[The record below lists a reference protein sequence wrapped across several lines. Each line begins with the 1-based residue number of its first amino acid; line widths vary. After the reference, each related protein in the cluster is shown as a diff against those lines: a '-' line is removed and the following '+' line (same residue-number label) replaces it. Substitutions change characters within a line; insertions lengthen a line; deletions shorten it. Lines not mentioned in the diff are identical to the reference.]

1 MKLLIAALG
10 ASLIIIS
17 GLGVHLAL
25 SSSASTCQPVLVLA
39 VGGCDAEGVC
49 GVMVGNQQ
57 NQIKKSKLS
66 YPIAGV
72 VDELCE

>member
-10 ASLIIIS
+10 VSLIIIS

-25 SSSASTCQPVLVLA
+25 TSPAQACQPVLVIA

-49 GVMVGNQQ
+49 GVIVGNQQ